1 MKWQATAPH
10 DDGFERYSC
19 TLAAGHGNPGCLFQR
34 WHHLGSPCRCVPP
47 LVQGHDQMGPLGRQ
61 RQLPEQFAAELLNKV
76 GPPGMNV
83 GRFQGSGPRSCGRTW
98 LMGPRVTMI
107 RARAAPAEWNP
118 YARLMIRR
126 TRLFRPSCLALLMPS
141 RTAASIPARRLRMVA
156 ARVTNGFRPL
166 RWALEQNRSSRNA
179 TSVSSRSESN
189 TARSA
194 SLRV

>member
-1 MKWQATAPH
+1 MLAIRRFVR
-10 DDGFERYSC
+10 GSL
-19 TLAAGHGNPGCLFQR
+19 TLADTGEQLFPLLCAINVPLTIALRRADHIRRPVNSCGLLLPGTRAGRHA
-34 WHHLGSPCRCVPP
+34 
-47 LVQGHDQMGPLGRQ
+47 GPHCD
-61 RQLPEQFAAELLNKV
+61 FS

-141 RTAASIPARRLRMVA
+141 RTAASIPARRL
-156 ARVTNGFRPL
+156 
-166 RWALEQNRSSRNA
+166 
-179 TSVSSRSESN
+179 
-189 TARSA
+189 
-194 SLRV
+194 